1 MRNLTRRFLALLALT
16 FCCLIF
22 TEARADNYEITSGS
36 ISTGYVS
43 STYNFAGAGI
53 SVTGATYDG
62 LISPQFCF
70 PCTSGT
76 TIRTGGTYEGGR
88 GTVMLNGVTYSNVYF
103 AGRLVVSGPDMVLP
117 DGEGFDPITITV
129 PFELSGQFI
138 GDTLDPFVGNGS
150 NVVFSTMLTG
160 HGFATFRFTYG
171 QIPSV
176 YSYQSATYNFQPTS
190 VPEPATLVLLG
201 TGLTGVV
208 AGVRRRRKK
217 T

>member
-22 TEARADNYEITSGS
+22 TEARADNYEITSGT

-53 SVTGATYDG
+53 NVTGGTYDG
-62 LISPQFCF
+62 LILPQFCSL
-70 PCTSGT
+70 CTAGT
-76 TIRTGGTYEGGR
+76 TIGTGGTYQGGR
-88 GTVMLNGVTYSNVYF
+88 GTVMLNGVTYSDVYF
-103 AGRLVVSGPDMVLP
+103 SGRLMVSGPDIVLP
-117 DGEGFDPITITV
+117 AGEGFDPVTITV

-138 GDTLDPFVGNGS
+138 GDTLSPFAGNGS

-160 HGFATFRFTYG
+160 HGFATFQFFSAH
-171 QIPSV
+171 IPSV
-176 YSYQSATYNFQPTS
+176 YSFQSATYNFQPTS
-190 VPEPATLVLLG
+190 VPEPATLFLLG
-201 TGLTGVV
+201 TGLTGLV

-217 T
+217 P